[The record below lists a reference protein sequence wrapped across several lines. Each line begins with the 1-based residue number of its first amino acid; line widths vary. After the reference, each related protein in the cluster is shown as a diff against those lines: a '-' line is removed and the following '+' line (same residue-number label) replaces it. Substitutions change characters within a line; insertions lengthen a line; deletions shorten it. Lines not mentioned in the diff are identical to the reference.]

1 MSHNST
7 TPNVN
12 NSLVADVQQQS
23 FLIFLGKRPIL
34 FSTLL
39 QKLTLGWGKIYTRSE
54 LIKIINSLAKKGLVI
69 LEPRS
74 KDMVIKPIKPNQR
87 E

>member
-1 MSHNST
+1 MNIT
-7 TPNVN
+7 TTHNVN

>member
-1 MSHNST
+1 MFNNTT
-7 TPNVN
+7 TPNTSN
-12 NSLVADVQQQS
+12 NLVADAQQQS
-23 FLIFLGKRPIL
+23 LLIFLGKRPIL

-39 QKLTLGWGKIYTRSE
+39 HKLTLGWGKIYTRSE
-54 LIKIINSLAKKGLVI
+54 LIKIINSLAKRGLVI

-74 KDMVIKPIKPNQR
+74 KDMVIKPIKPTQR